1 MGLNQRYLII
11 SFAAIFM
18 ALGIGLLVG
27 MSLANDGTLVQRQEA
42 LISSLEA
49 DFVLLQG
56 ELANLRN
63 ELRRANL
70 RASAADTFAQAVNE
84 YLASDRL
91 QGYRVAIVQTDSQIQ
106 RALVG
111 TLKQAGAQVLAVVQF
126 SAVLPTNADPP
137 GWDRPV
143 WGSQALSAGEA
154 LATGLYAC
162 LNDGQTDLLQNLARA
177 GVLGVLEE
185 TSAAGTSGPCPV
197 AVLFVGPWPAAG
209 QELLHS
215 AITALQRQGCQLV
228 AAEPLGT
235 DGNGLA
241 FFRSFGISTVNHLD
255 CPGGELAVVLSL
267 AGANGSFGYGRGADD
282 GIIPCL
288 GGDAE

>member
-49 DFVLLQG
+49 DFVLCK

-162 LNDGQTDLLQNLARA
+162 LNDGQTDLLQNLARGVSWCFGGNKRGGTRSVPGGGPIRRSLA
-177 GVLGVLEE
+177 GSRTGIITFCDHSFAE
-185 TSAAGTSGPCPV
+185 AGMPT
-197 AVLFVGPWPAAG
+197 
-209 QELLHS
+209 
-215 AITALQRQGCQLV
+215 

-235 DGNGLA
+235 DGMVAAALWYQHGQP
-241 FFRSFGISTVNHLD
+241 FD

-267 AGANGSFGYGRGADD
+267 GPMVVSAMAASGRW
-282 GIIPCL
+282 IILRL
-288 GGDAE
+288 GGDVE